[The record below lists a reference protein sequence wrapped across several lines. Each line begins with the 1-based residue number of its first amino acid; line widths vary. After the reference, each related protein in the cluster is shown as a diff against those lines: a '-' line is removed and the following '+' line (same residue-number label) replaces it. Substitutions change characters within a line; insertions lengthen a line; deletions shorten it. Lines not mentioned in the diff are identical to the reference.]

1 MDRHTAESICRLG
14 RSFFD
19 RGLTHGR
26 TGNISVRLGD
36 TVLVTPT
43 GGSLGCLRP
52 DDLAVLGIDGTH
64 VGGGR
69 PSKEAFL
76 HLAMYRARPAD
87 RAVVHLHSTHAV
99 AVSCLGDI
107 DDHDVLPP
115 LTPYYVMR
123 VGTLP
128 RLRFH
133 APGEESLGPLA
144 ESVAHNHHALLL
156 ANHGPVVSAPDL
168 ATAADVVEEL
178 EETARL
184 FLLLRGTRVHPLPP
198 AALDGL
204 RRRHDSSSSPSKRGH
219 CVSSAGQPKPGVAG
233 TAP

>member
-1 MDRHTAESICRLG
+1 MDHAAESICRLG

-26 TGNISVRLGD
+26 TGNISVRHGD
-36 TVLVTPT
+36 NVLVTPT
-43 GGSLGCLRP
+43 GGSLGSLRP
-52 DDLAVLGIDGTH
+52 EDLAVLGIDGTH

-69 PSKEAFL
+69 PAKEAVL

-99 AVSCLGDI
+99 AVSCLGDV

-128 RLRFH
+128 RLQFH
-133 APGEESLGPLA
+133 APGDESLGPLA
-144 ESVAHNHHALLL
+144 KSVARSHHALLL

-168 ATAADVVEEL
+168 ATAADVIEEL
-178 EETARL
+178 EATARL
-184 FLLLRGTRVHPLPP
+184 FLLLQGTRVHELPP
-198 AALDGL
+198 AA
-204 RRRHDSSSSPSKRGH
+204 
-219 CVSSAGQPKPGVAG
+219 
-233 TAP
+233 